1 MMPSIK
7 NYVILPIIACAFL
20 LPGADAAL
28 AETKSAADKK
38 FFLQA
43 LKECRSGNPNLV
55 RVQVNYKKRTF
66 KCISP
71 PRRERDSKN

>member
-1 MMPSIK
+1 MMPSIRS
-7 NYVILPIIACAFL
+7 YVILPIVACAFL

-28 AETKSAADKK
+28 AKTKSAADKQ

-43 LKECRSGNPNLV
+43 LKECRSNHPNLA

-71 PRRERDSKN
+71 PRRQRDN